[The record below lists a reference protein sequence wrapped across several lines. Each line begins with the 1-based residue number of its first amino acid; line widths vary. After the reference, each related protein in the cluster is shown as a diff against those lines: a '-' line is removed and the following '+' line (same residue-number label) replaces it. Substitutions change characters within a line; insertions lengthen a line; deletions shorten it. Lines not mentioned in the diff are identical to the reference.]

1 MQAAR
6 VAVSSGAPLDQ
17 KLWTQV
23 HARFAYFVLA
33 HHRPEQLRLL
43 VDTIADPRDLILLHV
58 DLKSMLGVKPERN
71 GTWPMARQLAREY
84 RNVVLMRPR
93 CTNWGGWSLSQ
104 VLLDAIDIALKRDL
118 DWTHFI
124 NLSGQCLPIKPLDD
138 IRSRIGASGDL
149 AFVELRHFSSL
160 PADDWHLKC
169 HPIIEL
175 PHKAIKRRGPRRPPE
190 DFELEHKGSQWCIL
204 PRRFCEWQRDA
215 AIARRIR
222 SYLRGLLLSD
232 ELLIQALVRNGPWR
246 DRVAPHYGREIVWPG
261 PKVMK
266 MADWPWLQQSPAFYA
281 RKFDLQLDDA
291 LIPTL
296 LRAITPPERAA
307 LALPAA
313 RAAAPNESVEC
324 ASP

>member
-1 MQAAR
+1 M
-6 VAVSSGAPLDQ
+6 
-17 KLWTQV
+17 
-23 HARFAYFVLA
+23 HARFAYFLLA

-43 VDTIADPRDLILLHV
+43 VETIGDARDLILLHV

-84 RNVVLMRPR
+84 RNVALMRPR

-104 VLLDAIDIALKRDL
+104 VLLDAIDIALQSSP

-124 NLSGQCLPIKPLDD
+124 NLSGQCLPIKPLDG
-138 IRSRIGASGDL
+138 IRSQIGASDDL
-149 AFVELRHFSSL
+149 AFVQLRHFSSL
-160 PADDWHLKC
+160 PADDWHLQW
-169 HPIIEL
+169 HPIVEL
-175 PHKAIKRRGPRRPPE
+175 PHRAVKLRRPRRPPD

-204 PRRFCEWQRDA
+204 PRGFCEWQREA

-222 SYLRGLLLSD
+222 RYLKGLLLSD
-232 ELLIQALVRNGPWR
+232 ELLIQALTRNGPWR

-261 PKVMK
+261 PKVMT
-266 MADWPWLQQSPAFYA
+266 MADWSWLQQSPALFA
-281 RKFDLQLDDA
+281 RKFDLQMDDA

-296 LRAITPPERAA
+296 LRTI
-307 LALPAA
+307 LPAGRAVPRLGA
-313 RAAAPNESVEC
+313 RAVVPSESVEC